1 MTDSGLNNILR
12 ENILPYIKH
21 DVWFQDAAF
30 ERAVWELTELRER
43 MDRFDEG
50 RLTIVK
56 ELVRLLSH
64 YPELLAN
71 SRGNNRSHALRQL
84 AVVTRNL
91 QKRMLLCYKSFLR
104 NSYRRY
110 CCTET
115 EFLVEEEAARGL
127 RKALV
132 DRFESSIEPDIKKT
146 LNIMRAFIDR
156 LEKEN
161 YE

>member
-1 MTDSGLNNILR
+1 MTDSGSDNILR
-12 ENILPYIKH
+12 EKIVPYLRN

-43 MDRFDEG
+43 MDRFDEE

-56 ELVRLLSH
+56 KLVRLLGH
-64 YPELLAN
+64 YPQLLAKSKGN
-71 SRGNNRSHALRQL
+71 SRSNALRQL
-84 AVVTRNL
+84 AVATRKL
-91 QKRMLLCYKSFLR
+91 QERMLLCYKSFLR

-115 EFLVEEEAARGL
+115 EFLVEEEAVRGL

-132 DRFESSIEPDIKKT
+132 DRFESSIEPDVKKT
-146 LNIMRAFIDR
+146 LVVMREFTDR
-156 LEKEN
+156 LEREN
-161 YE
+161 RK